1 MSQILPWGKI
11 FKFIENRK
19 WHFKNGNFYPTPSSR
34 TPITSQVLSD
44 CIAEFRSFIS
54 DTDLV
59 EKYSAFLQTKQ
70 NEIILESVVYD
81 EPIDLIKAFVEHKNV
96 VVGGRGDT
104 LRIGNQMSSIEDVN
118 VKLRNYTE
126 AYNSQLPRDENGKLL
141 ANIFKPTFMM
151 DTLEEH
157 LIDMDLEYRNSV
169 CKKLSF
175 DGTDANMM
183 VLKLLDIM
191 SIKTDPSLSCDA
203 FKHWMWL
210 VKRRLLG
217 RQIND
222 ELMLSI
228 MAEQGVGKSYITRAL
243 AEPLG
248 DYYIESDLSA
258 LADNRE
264 VGKWSKY
271 FIINFEELSKSNGG
285 HANGH
290 FPSSLCETIKKIL
303 TQEEFIIRAM
313 RSHKQFK
320 HLRTFTALAT
330 TNISI
335 VDVLGDETGM
345 RRFYQIES
353 SQPAHEQFNH
363 EDVAN
368 FDFLALW
375 KSIDEN
381 LARGYLFPTS
391 KNWDKLKEVQ
401 KTYIPKTQIDIWLS
415 DGPHTAGDETNFT
428 ECALVMEIYQHFRAF
443 CEDAG
448 IGKNFTMGVKKFKE
462 KIQDY
467 LKHTGVGDNKKYYLK
482 EREQ

>member
-1 MSQILPWGKI
+1 
-11 FKFIENRK
+11 
-19 WHFKNGNFYPTPSSR
+19 
-34 TPITSQVLSD
+34 
-44 CIAEFRSFIS
+44 
-54 DTDLV
+54 
-59 EKYSAFLQTKQ
+59 
-70 NEIILESVVYD
+70 
-81 EPIDLIKAFVEHKNV
+81 
-96 VVGGRGDT
+96 
-104 LRIGNQMSSIEDVN
+104 
-118 VKLRNYTE
+118 
-126 AYNSQLPRDENGKLL
+126 
-141 ANIFKPTFMM
+141 
-151 DTLEEH
+151 
-157 LIDMDLEYRNSV
+157 
-169 CKKLSF
+169 
-175 DGTDANMM
+175 
-183 VLKLLDIM
+183 
-191 SIKTDPSLSCDA
+191 
-203 FKHWMWL
+203 
-210 VKRRLLG
+210 
-217 RQIND
+217 
-222 ELMLSI
+222 
-228 MAEQGVGKSYITRAL
+228 
-243 AEPLG
+243 
-248 DYYIESDLSA
+248 
-258 LADNRE
+258 
-264 VGKWSKY
+264 
-271 FIINFEELSKSNGG
+271 
-285 HANGH
+285 
-290 FPSSLCETIKKIL
+290 
-303 TQEEFIIRAM
+303 
-313 RSHKQFK
+313 FK